1 MYEIKIKK
9 YLPITLKVDN
19 FFKINTKIKLKLFLQ
34 TQHSLNGTRS
44 QIQYKTLMSKASRY
58 GLSYLNGLR

>member
-9 YLPITLKVDN
+9 YLPITLKVGN
-19 FFKINTKIKLKLFLQ
+19 FFKINTKIKLKLFLK

-58 GLSYLNGLR
+58 GLTYLNGLR

>member
-19 FFKINTKIKLKLFLQ
+19 FLKINTKIKLKLFLK
-34 TQHSLNGTRS
+34 TQHSFENLP
-44 QIQYKTLMSKASRY
+44 KKLVSK
-58 GLSYLNGLR
+58 